1 MLLVVSECE
10 KAMII
15 STVITVNVREYLT
28 EKAIAK
34 NIFVINVLGPI
45 INVASTL
52 LNEFQIII
60 LVLCG
65 ILTKN
70 TLRE

>member
-1 MLLVVSECE
+1 
-10 KAMII
+10 MII

-45 INVASTL
+45 INVANRSY
-52 LNEFQIII
+52 
-60 LVLCG
+60 G
-65 ILTKN
+65 ICYAV
-70 TLRE
+70 